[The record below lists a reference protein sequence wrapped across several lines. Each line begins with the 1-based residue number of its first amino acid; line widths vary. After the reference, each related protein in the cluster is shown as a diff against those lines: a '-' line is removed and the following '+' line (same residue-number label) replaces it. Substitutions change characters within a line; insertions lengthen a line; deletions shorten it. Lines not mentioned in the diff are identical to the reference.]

1 MGVWKEF
8 LECKK
13 FLLKK
18 GFNDIVIFKRFFVY
32 FMLNLINDEGLY
44 MVVWVDVFK
53 EGNVFYN
60 ISVFLIN

>member
-18 GFNDIVIFKRFFVY
+18 GINDIVIFKRYFVY

>member
-18 GFNDIVIFKRFFVY
+18 GFNDIVIFKRYFVY
-32 FMLNLINDEGLY
+32 FMLNLGLY

>member
-18 GFNDIVIFKRFFVY
+18 GFNDIVIFKRYFVY

-44 MVVWVDVFK
+44 MVV
-53 EGNVFYN
+53 
-60 ISVFLIN
+60 